1 MIIHNLI
8 NMKRF
13 IIAAIALVGA
23 IQISAQDEILMTI
36 NGEPITKA
44 EFEYIYNK
52 NNGDNAIDK
61 KTLDEYVDLFVNFKL
76 KVAEAKAQGFDT
88 LKTFKRELN
97 GYRKQLAKP
106 YLTDTELEEALYQEA
121 YSHFS
126 QDCEVSHILITSKE
140 GEDTIVAY
148 NKAIEAIKRLNA
160 GEEFGKVAD
169 EMSADQSV
177 TRNHGYLGW
186 FTALQLVWPFEK
198 AMYDLPLNQISTPIK
213 SDYGYHII
221 KVHNRRAAWGQVN
234 ARHIMK
240 VCNENMSEEIKNK
253 KYQEMAEIKKRLDAG
268 EDFATLAMELS
279 DDKAS
284 AQKGGDLG
292 WFGIGRMVRDFETAT
307 YALNSGETSD
317 IIKTRFGYH
326 IINLKEKRGVEP
338 FEKKKAEI
346 QRMMQY
352 DSRSTAAK
360 TSFVNKLKKEYN
372 VQINNDEIAKAK
384 ALIAEYADNDSLLK
398 VKGAEMTG
406 ELMSF
411 ADQKIPTSELI
422 AYYSTTKIMGGNIDE
437 KVDQIVEMKLIQY
450 EDSQLENKYTDFANL
465 MQEYHDGILL
475 FEVSNKEVWEK
486 AIKDKKGLEKYFK
499 QNKKNYTWTEPR
511 YKGFVV
517 KCKDEATAAQLKKTI
532 KNMNPDSVANYIR
545 KQVNNDSVTFASVER
560 GLWKQGENGYVDLTE
575 FEVPNVEV
583 TVDEELPITIVV
595 GKMLKKPETY
605 TDVRGTITA
614 DYQNYLEKKWIETL
628 RNKYIVEIN
637 QEVLNSLR

>member
-1 MIIHNLI
+1 MKKLIIVAMALI
-8 NMKRF
+8 
-13 IIAAIALVGA
+13 GA
-23 IQISAQDEILMTI
+23 MQMSAQEDVLMTI

-52 NNGDNAIDK
+52 NNSDNAIDK
-61 KTLDEYVDLFVNFKL
+61 KALDEYVELFVNFKL

-126 QDCEVSHILITSKE
+126 QDCEVSHILIRTE
-140 GEDTIVAY
+140 GEDTLVGY
-148 NKAIEAIKRLNA
+148 NRAIDVIKRLNA
-160 GEEFGKVAD
+160 GEDFGKVAD
-169 EMSADQSV
+169 ETSDDQSV
-177 TRNHGYLGW
+177 ARNHGYLGW

-198 AMYDLPLNQISTPIK
+198 AMYELPLNEISTPIK
-213 SDYGYHII
+213 SNYGYHVI

-240 VCNENMSEEIKNK
+240 MSNERMTQDMQAK
-253 KYQEMAEIKKRLDAG
+253 KYQEIIEIKKRLDAG

-292 WFGIGRMVRDFETAT
+292 WFGIGRMVREFEGAAF
-307 YALNSGETSD
+307 ALDSGETSG
-317 IIKTRFGYH
+317 IIKTQFGYH
-326 IINLKEKRGVEP
+326 IINLKEKRGVES

-352 DSRSTAAK
+352 DDRGTAAK

-372 VQINNDEIAKAK
+372 FQINDSEIAKAK
-384 ALIAEYADNDSLLK
+384 ALVAECVDNDSLLK
-398 VKGAEMTG
+398 VKGAEMDGIFMT
-406 ELMSF
+406 F
-411 ADQKIPTSELI
+411 ADQEIPTSELI
-422 AYYSTTKIMGGNIDE
+422 AYCATTKMMGGDIE
-437 KVDQIVEMKLIQY
+437 GKVAQIAEMKLMQY

-486 AIKDKKGLEKYFK
+486 AIKDVDGLNEFFKK
-499 QNKKNYTWTEPR
+499 NKKNYTWSEPR

-517 KCKDEATAAQLKKTI
+517 RCKDDATAQQLKKTI
-532 KNMNPDSVANYIR
+532 KKMNPDSVANYIR

-560 GLWKQGENGYVDLTE
+560 GLWKQGENSYVDLTE
-575 FEVPNVEV
+575 FKVSNAEV
-583 TVDEELPITIVV
+583 TVDGELPITIVV
-595 GKMLKKPETY
+595 GKMLKKPESY

-614 DYQNYLEKKWIETL
+614 DYQNYLEKRWIENL